1 MDDYSTA
8 LALIMAALAVV
19 AITQYDQLYSNENE
33 TAYEL
38 ELMNNESYTVI
49 IEYAEA
55 QIHDENQTLVAQGEL
70 EDAPVEI
77 ESGEYEDAIIKILTE
92 ESLEELDE
100 RYQDDDL
107 FNVTYHV
114 KYKKDLV
121 SYEDRD
127 TLELTKAEILQLIEE
142 VENEIG

>member
-1 MDDYSTA
+1 LDDYSTA

-19 AITQYDQLYSNENE
+19 AITQYDLLYSNENE

-38 ELMNNESYTVI
+38 ELMNNESYTIV
-49 IEYAEA
+49 IEYAEV
-55 QIHDENQTLVAQGEL
+55 QIYDENETLVVEGEL
-70 EDAPVEI
+70 EDPPVEI
-77 ESGEYEDAIIKILTE
+77 ESGEYEDVIVKILTE

-100 RYQDDDL
+100 MYQDDDL
-107 FNVTYHV
+107 FNVTYDV

-121 SYEDRD
+121 SYQESD

-142 VENEIG
+142 VKNEIG